1 LSKLRSEIAKKMLLD
16 SLAKIGIE
24 KDKVTF
30 VKINTLV
37 QGPKYKGDYLENKA
51 MYEKYQYVKIYSE

>member
-1 LSKLRSEIAKKMLLD
+1 MLLE
-16 SLAKIGIE
+16 SLAKVGIE

-30 VKINTLV
+30 VNLSTLV
-37 QGPKYKGDYLENKA
+37 QGPKYKGDYLENKT

>member
-1 LSKLRSEIAKKMLLD
+1 MLLD

-30 VKINTLV
+30 VNLSTLV
-37 QGPKYKGDYLENKA
+37 QGPKYKGDYLENKT
-51 MYEKYQYVKIYSE
+51 MYEKYQQDLDPDHIYVEHEKS